1 MTKRDYIYIGIGVLI
16 FIMLLLPYL
25 NVKPKDVKPE
35 VDLIE
40 QMRELNRENT
50 ENILRQVDEK
60 LETWRRN
67 DSLLNNQVKSTNAR
81 IKEIPS
87 RVNNL
92 DRDQLYR
99 EISRY

>member
-16 FIMLLLPYL
+16 FIILLLPYL

-50 ENILRQVDEK
+50 ENILRKVDEK

-99 EISRY
+99 EISRF

>member
-1 MTKRDYIYIGIGVLI
+1 MTKRDYIYIGVGVLI

-50 ENILRQVDEK
+50 ENILRKVDEK